1 VKLLPPALLR
11 LLGRRPAVRGPGE
24 SLDGATP
31 VGRTTPI
38 DSIDLAVPDR
48 ITIEELPELMVS
60 AAPASAPPSPKRQPP
75 KRARGSALLRRLFNP
90 ALRKSTPACL
100 LARLENGVEVIYA
113 LHGDGTATR
122 VQDVPADCPLV
133 LSATVDDLRLVLP
146 AALPHAAAKSRLIRE
161 TTSYEKLGVVSAGLA
176 VYGTSFAR
184 IAEARAHGQRLA
196 PLSALADRLALRQH
210 ATVPSVT
217 GFVFGEDA
225 DEGTMAIAVF
235 FAQLADGKTKAYI
248 SVNPDNLHAIYG
260 AFIAGIGLPED
271 TEPTVFSQAE
281 ALAGLSG
288 FYAAYPSQD
297 DVLGIPSNLAWRGAL
312 AASAVLCLSTGGW
325 WWIETE
331 ALAALKAEAAQARFQ
346 QARHVEAIGLAIAG
360 DLPAFNRL
368 MGLSPQ
374 SGLTDA
380 ESLYLPGSRVEST
393 FSAQESRHDVFVPLR
408 LRATDIADDP
418 DAPAITAAFA
428 LERKGCQRTAL
439 DYSGALDEIR
449 IRFRCPGGNA
459 AAAPFRS

>member
-1 VKLLPPALLR
+1 MKLPPILSR
-11 LLGRRPAVRGPGE
+11 LLGRRAVRGPGD
-24 SLDGATP
+24 SLDVDATEAA
-31 VGRTTPI
+31 TEAAT
-38 DSIDLAVPDR
+38 L
-48 ITIEELPELMVS
+48 
-60 AAPASAPPSPKRQPP
+60 APAS
-75 KRARGSALLRRLFNP
+75 SAKKPHKQVGGFTLVRRLFNP
-90 ALRKSTPACL
+90 ALRKATPACL

-122 VQDVPADCPLV
+122 VQDVPTDCPLV

-146 AALPHAAAKSRLIRE
+146 EALPHAAAKSRLIRE
-161 TTSYEKLGVVSAGLA
+161 TASYEKLGVVSAGLA
-176 VYGTSFAR
+176 VYGTQFAR

-210 ATVPSVT
+210 AAVPSVT

-225 DEGTMAIAVF
+225 EGTMAIAVF

-271 TEPTVFSQAE
+271 TEPVVFTQAE
-281 ALAGLSG
+281 ALAGLTG

-297 DVLGIPSNLAWRGAL
+297 EVLGIPAHLVWRGAL
-312 AASAVLCLSTGGW
+312 AASAVLCLAAGGW
-325 WWIETE
+325 WWVATQ
-331 ALAALKAEAAQARFQ
+331 ALDTLKAEAALSRTRQAQ
-346 QARHVEAIGLAIAG
+346 HVEAIGLSIAG

-374 SGLTDA
+374 AGLSDA
-380 ESLYLPGSRVEST
+380 ASLYLPGSRVEST
-393 FSAQESRHDVFVPLR
+393 LSAQESLHDVFVPLR
-408 LRATDIADDP
+408 LRTTDVADDP
-418 DAPAITAAFA
+418 DSHAMKAAFA
-428 LERKGCQRTAL
+428 LSRRDCQRTAL

-459 AAAPFRS
+459 AAAPFRG